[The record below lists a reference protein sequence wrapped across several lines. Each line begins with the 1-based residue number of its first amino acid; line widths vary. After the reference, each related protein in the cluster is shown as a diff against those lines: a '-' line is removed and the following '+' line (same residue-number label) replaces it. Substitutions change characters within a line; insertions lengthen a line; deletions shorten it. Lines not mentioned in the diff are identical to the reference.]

1 MAAKPNAIRFSRPFR
16 AVKVSLRH
24 QRYEKAA
31 AENTSDASLFQKN
44 GFGDYEEVWDRNP
57 SLPPLHD
64 RYIGRNEKSAAE
76 ILAPAA
82 LVKPVNP
89 SHQRAP
95 FGYDPL
101 WVYKKFTRFQEPQYN
116 RFNNDI

>member
-44 GFGDYEEVWDRNP
+44 GFGDYEEVWDLENP
-57 SLPPLHD
+57 SFPPLHD
-64 RYIGRNEKSAAE
+64 DRPAE
-76 ILAPAA
+76 TRRVLPTIWL
-82 LVKPVNP
+82 
-89 SHQRAP
+89 
-95 FGYDPL
+95 L
-101 WVYKKFTRFQEPQYN
+101 WLW
-116 RFNNDI
+116 